1 MSACSGWVS
10 STRSR
15 TSTSGPSSG
24 SPLVGA
30 NTRNY
35 LLEKQRVTH
44 PPENERGYHIYYM
57 LLTSAPECAARKLGK
72 VRPPQGPLPP
82 RHASARAPYTLLTL
96 ADPFPRR
103 FR

>member
-1 MSACSGWVS
+1 MRP
-10 STRSR
+10 RSR
-15 TSTSGPSSG
+15 FGKLVKVHFDASGKI
-24 SPLVGA
+24 VGA

-82 RHASARAPYTLLTL
+82 RHAFARAPYTLLAL
-96 ADPFPRR
+96 ADPVPRR
-103 FR
+103 SR